1 MKIKTDFVTNS
12 SSTNFIIISKKEI
25 NSSEDLVEVL
35 GINKDS
41 PIYSY
46 INEFCMEV
54 LTNTDKNYF
63 GVKDLD
69 EEKEFIKKE
78 FGLKTFRKYS
88 KLTRKGYKVYIG
100 RADTEFNELMNFFAM
115 DYFEI
120 DNKDLFIDGRKNV
133 FWF

>member
-46 INEFCMEV
+46 ISEFCMEV
-54 LTNTDKNYF
+54 LTNTGKNYF

-133 FWF
+133 F

>member
-133 FWF
+133 F